1 MRSLFLT
8 LVLAMP
14 AAAEDWRPLDADG
27 ISAALSARVLRFDD
41 GSMQNFFQDGRSLRE
56 AADGTRWGKWW
67 VEQGQVCLLW
77 PPATMPDCRTV
88 EARRID
94 LRFIGPDGQVRTARH
109 VDLQAD
115 TLAWPLAQPISRASK
130 G

>member
-14 AAAEDWRPLDADG
+14 ATAEDWRPLDAAG

-41 GSMQNFFQDGRSLRE
+41 GSFQNFFQDGRSLR
-56 AADGTRWGKWW
+56 AAEDGTRWGKWW

-77 PPATMPDCRTV
+77 PPATMPDCQTV

-94 LRFIGPDGQVRTARH
+94 LRFIGPDGQVRTARY
-109 VDLQAD
+109 VDL
-115 TLAWPLAQPISRASK
+115 
-130 G
+130 